1 MFGLLMNEY
10 SIVFAQDLEL
20 FYGVDVQEK
29 AIGYRR
35 LKANLNF
42 KVV

>member
-1 MFGLLMNEY
+1 MFGHLMNEY
-10 SIVFAQDLEL
+10 SIVFAQDLKL
-20 FYGVDVQEK
+20 FYEIDVQEK
-29 AIGYRR
+29 AIGYGR